1 MFARL
6 FKKDPMKAPARALYV
21 SLVRE
26 ARKPSLYGPEGAPD
40 TVDGRFDLITLHA
53 VLVFRRLRA
62 AGEAGRHMSQL
73 IFDVMF
79 DDMDAALREMGT
91 GDLSVGKKIREM
103 GEAFYGRAKTY
114 EAALDEGEEEALAA
128 VIERN
133 LFAGDEDGEA
143 ETGPVDPGPA
153 ARRLAAY
160 AAAAERA
167 LADQDPAALLA
178 GEAPRFPAAA

>member
-6 FKKDPMKAPARALYV
+6 FKKDSMKAPARALYV

-26 ARKPSLYGPEGAPD
+26 ARKPSLYGPDGAPD

-53 VLVFRRLRA
+53 VLVFRRLRSQ
-62 AGEAGRHMSQL
+62 GEAGRHMSQL
-73 IFDVMF
+73 VFDIMF

-103 GEAFYGRAKTY
+103 GEAFYGRAKAY
-114 EAALDEGEEEALAA
+114 EAALDAGDEGALAE

-133 LFAGDEDGEA
+133 LFAAEDEAAEDAPVEA
-143 ETGPVDPGPA
+143 GPA

-160 AAAAERA
+160 AAASERA
-167 LADQDPAALLA
+167 LADQPAEDLLDGA
-178 GEAPRFPAAA
+178 APRFPAAA